1 MKTLTQSKLYAL
13 CREHGWK
20 PLFFSRKSS
29 SISAESLERE
39 IQVCLA
45 AGQQTLSRHLLDA
58 AHHEFGE
65 TFAHDEAQLSSGGSA
80 VGGDRSPSVA
90 NRLLGFFGLLS
101 RQKLSR
107 ILSQTLLLEG
117 LQPAVFCVDHHADLA
132 RQWGLE
138 MEHWLDQNQP
148 KLVLQLGDMAAKL
161 GLNHQSIS
169 QSMGSARVALM
180 RIKKLIVLK
189 AIQQSPHRSRSD
201 YETALVAEWCMD
213 PECQDYLS
221 MLRKVISFRLRQKK
235 NQSSL
240 MVDFFDELIEQELN
254 QKLFRGLLSSS

>member
-20 PLFFSRKSS
+20 PLFFSRKST
-29 SISAESLERE
+29 SISADALDRE

-45 AGQQTLSRHLLDA
+45 AGQQRLSLHLLDA
-58 AHHEFGE
+58 ARHEFGE
-65 TFAHDEAQLSSGGSA
+65 TFAHYETQLSSRSSAGG
-80 VGGDRSPSVA
+80 GERSPSTA

-101 RQKLSR
+101 GQRLSR
-107 ILSQTLLLEG
+107 ILAQILLLEG
-117 LQPAVFCVDHHADLA
+117 LQPAVFRVEHHADLA

-138 MEHWLDQNQP
+138 MEHWLDQNKP

-221 MLRKVISFRLRQKK
+221 MLRKVISFRMRQKK
-235 NQSSL
+235 HQSSL
-240 MVDFFDELIEQELN
+240 MGDFFDELIEQELN

>member
-1 MKTLTQSKLYAL
+1 MKTLTHSKLYAL

-29 SISAESLERE
+29 SISAEALDRE

-45 AGQQTLSRHLLDA
+45 AGQQRLSIHLLDA

-65 TFAHDEAQLSSGGSA
+65 TSAYYDAQLSYRGSA
-80 VGGDRSPSVA
+80 VGVDRSPSVA

-107 ILSQTLLLEG
+107 ILTQTLLLEG
-117 LQPAVFCVDHHADLA
+117 LQPAVFCVEHHADLA
-132 RQWGLE
+132 QQWGLE
-138 MEHWLDQNQP
+138 MEHWLEQNQP
-148 KLVLQLGDMAAKL
+148 KLVLQLGDIAAKL

-180 RIKKLIVLK
+180 RINKLIVLK

-221 MLRKVISFRLRQKK
+221 MLRKVISFRMRQKK
-235 NQSSL
+235 QQSSL
-240 MVDFFDELIEQELN
+240 MANFFDELIEQELN
-254 QKLFRGLLSSS
+254 QKLFRRLLSSS

>member
-20 PLFFSRKSS
+20 PLFFSRKST
-29 SISAESLERE
+29 SISAEALDRE

-45 AGQQTLSRHLLDA
+45 AGQQRLSLHLLDA

-65 TFAHDEAQLSSGGSA
+65 TFAHYETQLSSRSSAGG
-80 VGGDRSPSVA
+80 GERSPSTA

-101 RQKLSR
+101 RQRLSR
-107 ILSQTLLLEG
+107 ILAQILLLEG
-117 LQPAVFCVDHHADLA
+117 LQPAVFCVEHHADLA
-132 RQWGLE
+132 QQWGLE
-138 MEHWLDQNQP
+138 MEHWLEQSQS

-161 GLNHQSIS
+161 GLRHQSIS
-169 QSMGSARVALM
+169 QSMGSARVALT
-180 RIKKLIVLK
+180 RINKLTVLK
-189 AIQQSPHRSRSD
+189 AIQQSPHRSRAD
-201 YETALVAEWCMD
+201 YETALVAEWCLD

-235 NQSSL
+235 QQSLL
-240 MVDFFDELIEQELN
+240 MDDFFDELIEHELN
-254 QKLFRGLLSSS
+254 QKLFHGLLSSS

>member
-1 MKTLTQSKLYAL
+1 MN
-13 CREHGWK
+13 
-20 PLFFSRKSS
+20 
-29 SISAESLERE
+29 LER
-39 IQVCLA
+39 
-45 AGQQTLSRHLLDA
+45 LSHY
-58 AHHEFGE
+58 
-65 TFAHDEAQLSSGGSA
+65 EAQLSSGGSA

-221 MLRKVISFRLRQKK
+221 MLRKVISFRMRQKK
-235 NQSSL
+235 HQSSL
-240 MVDFFDELIEQELN
+240 MDDFFDELIEQELN
-254 QKLFRGLLSSS
+254 QKLFRDYCRRLEPFDLGSGLIEAVVVRFASQVCCFLSRRLVSSY